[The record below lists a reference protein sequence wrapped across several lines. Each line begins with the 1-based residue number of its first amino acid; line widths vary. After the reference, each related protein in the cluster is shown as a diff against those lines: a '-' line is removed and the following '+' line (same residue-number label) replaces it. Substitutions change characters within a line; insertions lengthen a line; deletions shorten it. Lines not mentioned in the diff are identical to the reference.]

1 MLVRYLS
8 DLHLEFGW
16 HELMSLEEDKDTV
29 LVLAGD
35 IGTVAGR
42 HGGGME
48 VLGRFLVA
56 ASVRFRAVVYV
67 LGNHE
72 FYNDCFDSA
81 RIDLYNKIIELGLT
95 NVFLLEDTSIVFD
108 DVAFVGATLWTDY
121 DNGNPVKMVLGG
133 QYLND
138 FRVILLTDPKTKA
151 LRRLAPQDLLDAHTA
166 SRKYIFDAV
175 KRYKA
180 EGKKTVVVV
189 HHGVTY
195 QSVHQQ
201 YKGDPLNSSFVSS
214 MENDIVDASPNVI
227 IHGHVHTSFDYV
239 VGDTRVLVNPRGY
252 VGHELNKEF
261 DPVARF
267 EI

>member
-8 DLHLEFGW
+8 DIHLEFGW

-35 IGTVAGR
+35 VGTVAGR

-48 VLGRFLVA
+48 VLGRFLVD

-95 NVFLLEDTSIVFD
+95 NVFLLEDTSVVFD

-133 QYLND
+133 GA
-138 FRVILLTDPKTKA
+138 A
-151 LRRLAPQDLLDAHTA
+151 L
-166 SRKYIFDAV
+166 
-175 KRYKA
+175 
-180 EGKKTVVVV
+180 
-189 HHGVTY
+189 
-195 QSVHQQ
+195 
-201 YKGDPLNSSFVSS
+201 PL
-214 MENDIVDASPNVI
+214 
-227 IHGHVHTSFDYV
+227 VHTLSLGAYLPAAT
-239 VGDTRVLVNPRGY
+239 GCGAGWAT
-252 VGHELNKEF
+252 
-261 DPVARF
+261 
-267 EI
+267 IC